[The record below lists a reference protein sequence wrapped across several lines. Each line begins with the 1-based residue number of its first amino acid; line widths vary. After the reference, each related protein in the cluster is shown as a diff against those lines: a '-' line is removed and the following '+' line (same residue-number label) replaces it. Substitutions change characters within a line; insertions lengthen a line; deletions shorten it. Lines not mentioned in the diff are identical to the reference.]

1 MGWTEFQLVPNQ
13 YNDECKKIDERI
25 LQLLHERKVLANGKR
40 LTPPQ
45 EIRQEW
51 AKKYGMD
58 EAELGWFLH
67 TLNSETRPVFP
78 DEYGELIGVLPI
90 MKTTVLDGFT
100 YTLTHAMQ
108 HKNLSIVHVEIKSVM
123 TDDENIGRIRPHLIL
138 EIASSQ
144 EHHVRKSGARG
155 SDREISL
162 QFMVSP
168 ALPDQLDSVRFS
180 LTPYAAPRE
189 LPPLEYVLDKAVHFG

>member
-1 MGWTEFQLVPNQ
+1 MGWAEFQLVPNQ
-13 YNDECKKIDERI
+13 YNDECKKIDESI
-25 LQLLHERKVLANGKR
+25 LQLLRERKVLANGKR

-51 AKKYGMD
+51 AEKYGID

-67 TLNSETRPVFP
+67 TLNSEIRPVFP
-78 DEYGELIGVLPI
+78 DEHGELIGVLPI

-108 HKNLSIVHVEIKSVM
+108 HKNLSIVHVEIKSGL
-123 TDDENIGRIRPHLIL
+123 TDYEDIGMLRPHLML
-138 EIASSQ
+138 EIKSSQ

-155 SDREISL
+155 SERKISL

-168 ALPDQLDSVRFS
+168 ALPDQLDSVGFS

-189 LPPLEYVLDKAVHFG
+189 LPPLEYVLDKEVHFG